1 MDKEFK
7 IYTKGGDKGSTS
19 LIGGTRVPKY
29 DERIEAYGTVDE
41 LCSFAGLVR
50 DQNIDGHYQDILLVI
65 QNRLFIIESLLAAD
79 SEKSVAKL
87 PKIKESDITLLE
99 KEIDEMEEALPALT
113 SFILPGGHTTV
124 SYCHITRT
132 ICRRA
137 ERLTIKLSEKYQV
150 DEKIIRYLN
159 RLSDYFF
166 VLARKLS
173 YDLNTEEIQ
182 WKPFE

>member
-1 MDKEFK
+1 MSDTFK
-7 IYTKGGDKGSTS
+7 VYTKGGDKGSTS

-29 DERIEAYGTVDE
+29 HDRIEAYGTVDE
-41 LCSFAGLVR
+41 LCSFTGLLR
-50 DQNIDGHYQDILLVI
+50 DQNIDDHHKDILLKI
-65 QNRLFIIESLLAAD
+65 QNRLFVIESLLAAD
-79 SEKSVAKL
+79 SEGSAEKL
-87 PKIKESDITLLE
+87 PKFEEQDITLLE
-99 KEIDEMEEALPALT
+99 TEIDRMEETLPALT

-150 DEKIIRYLN
+150 DGIIIKYLN

-173 YDLNTEEIQ
+173 SELKAEEIL
-182 WKPFE
+182 WKPFK

>member
-1 MDKEFK
+1 MNENFK

-41 LCSFAGLVR
+41 LCSFAGLLR
-50 DQNIDGHYQDILLVI
+50 DQNIDNHYKDILLII
-65 QNRLFIIESLLAAD
+65 QNRLFVIESLLAAD
-79 SEKSVAKL
+79 SEESAEKL
-87 PKIKESDITLLE
+87 PKIEDTDIELLE
-99 KEIDEMEEALPALT
+99 KEIDVMEKELPALT

-137 ERLTIKLSEKYQV
+137 ERLTIKLSEKYRI
-150 DEKIIRYLN
+150 DGLIIKYLN

-173 YDLNTEEIQ
+173 NDLNAEEIL
-182 WKPFE
+182 WKPFK

>member
-1 MDKEFK
+1 MINMSK

-29 DERIEAYGTVDE
+29 HDRIEAYGTVDE
-41 LCSFAGLVR
+41 LCSYTGLVR
-50 DQNIDGHYQDILLVI
+50 DQNIGNHYKDILLII
-65 QNRLFIIESLLAAD
+65 QNRLFVIESLLAAD
-79 SEKSVAKL
+79 SEESAEKL
-87 PKIKESDITLLE
+87 PKIEEEDITLLE
-99 KEIDEMEEALPALT
+99 KEIDNMEEVLPALT

-137 ERLTIKLSEKYQV
+137 ERLTIKLSEKFQI
-150 DEKIIRYLN
+150 DELIIKYLN

-173 YDLNTEEIQ
+173 NDLNAEEVL
-182 WKPFE
+182 WKPFK

>member
-1 MDKEFK
+1 MNNIFK

-29 DERIEAYGTVDE
+29 HEKIEAYGTVDE
-41 LCSFAGLVR
+41 LCSYVGLVR
-50 DQNIDGHYQDILLVI
+50 DQDIDDHYKEILLII
-65 QNRLFIIESLLAAD
+65 QNRLFVIESLLAAD
-79 SEKSVAKL
+79 SEESAEKL
-87 PKIKESDITLLE
+87 PRIKEADITLLE
-99 KEIDEMEEALPALT
+99 QEIDKMEESLPALT

-137 ERLTIKLSEKYQV
+137 ERLTIKLGDSYQIDGLIV
-150 DEKIIRYLN
+150 RYLN

-173 YDLNTEEIQ
+173 RDLKVDEVL
-182 WKPFE
+182 WKPFK

>member
-1 MDKEFK
+1 MSNIK

-29 DERIEAYGTVDE
+29 HDKIEAYGTVDE
-41 LCSFAGLVR
+41 LCSFAGLLR
-50 DQNIDGHYQDILLVI
+50 DQDIDNYYKEILLII
-65 QNRLFIIESLLAAD
+65 QNRLFVIESLLAAD
-79 SEKSVAKL
+79 SEESAANL
-87 PKIKESDITLLE
+87 PKIEKSDITLLE
-99 KEIDEMEEALPALT
+99 KEIDKMEEALPVLT

-137 ERLTIKLSEKYQV
+137 ERLTIKLSEKYQI
-150 DEKIIRYLN
+150 DELIIKYLN

-173 YDLNTEEIQ
+173 NDLNVEEIL
-182 WKPFE
+182 WKPFK